1 MKELHNR
8 TKIVATLGPASA
20 KKEVLLEMIKAGLN
34 VCRINF
40 SHGKHEEHQFTINL
54 IREINKEFNFNV
66 GILADLQG
74 PKIRIGDMENN
85 GVAFETGDIVNI
97 VTTPKI
103 GDKNSI
109 YITYTPFPK
118 DVNPGEVFLLD
129 DGKMQMRV
137 LETNKADS
145 VKAEVLYSGVLS
157 SKKGVN
163 LPFTKTSTPSLTEKD
178 REDLDFALKNNI
190 EWIGLSFVREAQDI
204 IDLKKIIAQ
213 NGSIAK
219 VIAKIEKPEAI
230 ENIDSI
236 IDVTDGVMVARG
248 DLGVEMPMEE
258 VPLLQKQIVKK
269 CTALA
274 KPVII
279 ATQMMDSMVTNP
291 RPTRAEANDVANSVL
306 DGADAVMLSNETS
319 VGAYPVIVIESMS
332 KIIRNIEEGM
342 YPYYNDSQIEEHP
355 ETFLADSV
363 CNSAV
368 YLAEKTGAKA
378 IISMSWSGYSAYQ
391 IASQRPKARTF
402 VFTANRDLMNSIGL
416 IWGVKAFYYDKF
428 ETTDKTIKE
437 VNDILKEQ
445 GYVAEGDV
453 IINTASTPI
462 AEKGRTNT
470 IKVSLA

>member
-1 MKELHNR
+1 MNELHNR

-20 KKEVLLEMIKAGLN
+20 KKEVLLQMIKAGLN

-40 SHGKHEEHQFTINL
+40 SHGKHEEHLQTINL
-54 IREINKEFNFNV
+54 IREINQENNFNV

-85 GVAFETGDIVNI
+85 GVPFAAGDVVNI
-97 VTTPKI
+97 ITTPKV
-103 GDKNSI
+103 GDKESI
-109 YITYTPFPK
+109 YITYTAFPK
-118 DVNPGEVFLLD
+118 DVNAGEIFLLD

-137 LETNKADS
+137 LETNKTDT
-145 VKAEVLYSGVLS
+145 VKAEVIYGGILS

-178 REDLDFALKNNI
+178 REDLEFALKHNI
-190 EWIGLSFVREAQDI
+190 EWIGLSFVREAKDI
-204 IDLKKIIAQ
+204 IDLKKIIAKS
-213 NGSIAK
+213 GSTAK
-219 VIAKIEKPEAI
+219 VVAKIEKPEAI
-230 ENIDSI
+230 DNIDSI

-269 CTALA
+269 CNALA

-279 ATQMMDSMVTNP
+279 ATQMMDSMVANP

-319 VGAYPVIVIESMS
+319 VGLYPVIVIEAMS
-332 KIIRNIEEGM
+332 SIVRNIENGM

-368 YLAEKTGAKA
+368 YLAEKTNAKA
-378 IISMSWSGYSAYQ
+378 IVAMTFSGYSAYQ

-402 VFTANRDLMNSIGL
+402 VFTGNKDLMNSISL
-416 IWGVKAFYYDKF
+416 VWGVKAFYYDKF

-437 VNDILKEQ
+437 VNNILKEH
-445 GYVAEGDV
+445 GFVNEGDI